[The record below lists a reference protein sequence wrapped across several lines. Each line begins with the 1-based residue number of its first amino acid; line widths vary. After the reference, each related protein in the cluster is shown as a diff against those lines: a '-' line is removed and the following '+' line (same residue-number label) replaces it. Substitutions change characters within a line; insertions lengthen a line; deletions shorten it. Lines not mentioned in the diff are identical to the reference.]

1 MDSTKDNY
9 NKLHK
14 SNIHLIN
21 VQESIEQAI
30 NDYLRDKGYNQH
42 IKLLPIA
49 EHLDYEGDFCF
60 IANTIIP
67 RDTLK
72 KVETLAT
79 DISQIRSIEKV
90 NIEVNKRGKQPI
102 VYINITVA
110 AELKREYFTKL
121 IKKTCKHATSE
132 EFGTL
137 EDNKGKIAVVEH
149 TSANP
154 ISPIHVG
161 NLRNTIQGDTFA
173 RMLESTG
180 YTVYR
185 HYLINDGGLQ
195 IGFTAIGYKMLMDKG
210 IRPAIKFDHWL
221 GQVYAIMNLF
231 YNSQKIKSK
240 FSHLKLS
247 NNISKIS
254 GSDVKSISEFIEKEI
269 RTLDRSVEEIQHEII
284 TITKKKEKAQKKR
297 DLAQK
302 KRNRTKL
309 YEEKKDVEKYYRTDS
324 DLAERFP
331 KVYSLLYKA
340 VGEVDLVQ
348 MTSDFLQR
356 YETGDDKEIVKLFR
370 QMVNWTLESF
380 KWTLRRYKVHFDSF
394 DFETDISW
402 SNRADEFLI
411 QLSKTEDCV
420 IEGKAVRFR
429 YSSHLMRAFMKD
441 LGLSKRDLKIRGSV
455 PDLQLSRSNGTSL
468 YVMKDLAYSVLKFET
483 RNADVVY
490 NVVGEEQALAQF
502 QLLPLLYKLGYQ
514 KYAKYLHH
522 YGYEIVNL
530 VGRTM
535 SGRLARYV
543 TADQF
548 FDETFVRARMAKR
561 ASEKERG
568 ETPPQSDEEFKEE
581 ESILTAVTLATTRFP
596 LIETSPSKRIQ
607 LDLDRELDM
616 KRNSGP
622 FILYAHARTMGILL
636 KVSYEEKYADYSTLW
651 DNPEV
656 NSIIIHLQEFEDVL
670 RRGVSE
676 MDPSKLT
683 DWIFKLAQYFMKFYE
698 KNQIMREQNIAT
710 KHAKLSIVRAVK
722 NALMKSM
729 SILGI
734 PVTERI

>member
-1 MDSTKDNY
+1 
-9 NKLHK
+9 
-14 SNIHLIN
+14 
-21 VQESIEQAI
+21 
-30 NDYLRDKGYNQH
+30 
-42 IKLLPIA
+42 
-49 EHLDYEGDFCF
+49 
-60 IANTIIP
+60 
-67 RDTLK
+67 
-72 KVETLAT
+72 
-79 DISQIRSIEKV
+79 
-90 NIEVNKRGKQPI
+90 
-102 VYINITVA
+102 
-110 AELKREYFTKL
+110 LKREYFTKL

-173 RMLESTG
+173 RMLGSTG